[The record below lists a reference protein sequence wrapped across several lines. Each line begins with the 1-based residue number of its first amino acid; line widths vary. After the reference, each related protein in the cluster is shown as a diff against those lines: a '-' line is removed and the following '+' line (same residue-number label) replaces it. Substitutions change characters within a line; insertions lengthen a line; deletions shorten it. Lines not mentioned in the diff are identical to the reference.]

1 MKRIPARPD
10 IGHLKKQAKELLAR
24 YRADDPTALQRFRE
38 ALPPAAGKTD
48 DAIAA
53 LALRLHDAQSCVARE
68 HGFVSWPELQGF
80 VLARRAQAD
89 DPARAVLHWLR
100 LVYAG
105 DIAGGNNRARPSVA
119 ARLLEDD
126 PAVATFATLATFAGG
141 DPWLACA
148 VGDEAALRRAS
159 AQDAGWVHRAGGP
172 LKLPP
177 LVAVTHSSLLRLPAF
192 RERLR
197 ACVRYLLEAG
207 ASANQS
213 AGNRW
218 PPASLEAPDES
229 ERLSALYGA
238 AGQNHD
244 AELTRLLLAAGADPN
259 DNESLYHSLDHSL
272 DHSSEQPSC
281 TRLLLEAGAR
291 VTGSNALYRELDLD
305 DVGTLR
311 LLLAHGADANEPAAA
326 PPTSDWGTPLLWA
339 IRRRRSPAHIEA
351 LLAAGADPAAT
362 TPDGTPAHRVALR
375 FGLTEVA
382 RLLEAAGGG
391 APLPPDEAFVAA
403 CARGDE
409 AAARLLLSRHPG
421 LIDTLGDM
429 RLKLLPELAAQG
441 CGDAV
446 RAMVSLG
453 WPIEVRG
460 GDIDGSA
467 LNQAVFRGDAALTRF
482 LLEHGAD
489 WRTLH
494 GFGDDARGSLSW
506 ASLNEPE
513 PGGDW
518 LGCAQALVAHGMP
531 AARPDPQTPDGVLV
545 GERRYGFSDEV
556 TDFLLGES
564 AVRG

>member
-10 IGHLKKQAKELLAR
+10 IGHLKKQAKDLLAL
-24 YRADDPTALQRFRE
+24 YRGNDPAAFARFRD
-38 ALPPAAGKTD
+38 ALPAAAGKTD
-48 DAIAA
+48 TTLAA
-53 LALRLHDAQSCVARE
+53 LGLRLHDAQSCVARE
-68 HGFVSWPELQGF
+68 HGFASWADLQGF
-80 VLARRAQAD
+80 VVARRAQAD
-89 DPARAVLHWLR
+89 DPARALLHWLR

-105 DIAGGNNRARPSVA
+105 DISGGNHRARPTVA
-119 ARLLEDD
+119 ARLLEDGPALPLPMPVLGQD
-126 PAVATFATLATFAGG
+126 PY
-141 DPWLACA
+141 LACA
-148 VGDEAALRRAS
+148 IGDEAALRRAT
-159 AQDAGWVHRAGGP
+159 AQDPGWLHRAGGP
-172 LKLPP
+172 LNLPP

-197 ACVRYLLEAG
+197 ACASYLLAAG
-207 ASANQS
+207 ADANQS

-218 PPASLEAPDES
+218 PPASLAAPSDT

-244 AELTRLLLAAGADPN
+244 VELTELLLGAGADPN
-259 DNESLYHSLDHSL
+259 DGESLYHSLD
-272 DHSSEQPSC
+272 QPAC
-281 TRLLLEAGAR
+281 TRLLLQAGAR

-305 DVGTLR
+305 DVATLR
-311 LLLAHGADANEPAAA
+311 LLLAHGGDANEPARGA
-326 PPTSDWGTPLLWA
+326 PTSDWGTPLLWA
-339 IRRRRSPAHIEA
+339 LRRRRSPAHIEA

-362 TPDGTPAHRVALR
+362 TPDGTPTHLVALR

-382 RLLEAAGGG
+382 RLLQAAGADS

-403 CARGDE
+403 CARADE
-409 AAARLLLSRHPG
+409 AAARQVLSQHPG
-421 LIDTLGDM
+421 LIASLGDT

-441 CGDAV
+441 CTDAV
-446 RAMVSLG
+446 KTMVSLG

-482 LLEHGAD
+482 LVEHGAD

-494 GFGDDARGSLSW
+494 GYGDDARGSLAW

-531 AARPDPQTPDGVLV
+531 AARPDPQTPDAVLV
-545 GERRYGFSDEV
+545 GEKRYWFSDEV
-556 TDFLLGES
+556 TDFLLGAS
-564 AVRG
+564 AAQG

>member
-10 IGHLKKQAKELLAR
+10 IGHLKKQAKELLAL
-24 YRADDPTALQRFRE
+24 YRSHDPAALARFRD
-38 ALPPAAGKTD
+38 ALPAAAGKNPVT
-48 DAIAA
+48 IAA
-53 LALRLHDAQSCVARE
+53 LGLRLHDAQSCVARE
-68 HGFVSWPELQGF
+68 HGFASWADLQGF

-105 DIAGGNNRARPSVA
+105 DIAGGNHRARPAVA
-119 ARLLEDD
+119 ARMLEDD
-126 PAVATFATLATFAGG
+126 PALPGS

-148 VGDEAALRRAS
+148 IGDEAALRRAT
-159 AQDAGWVHRAGGP
+159 AQDPGWIHRAGGP
-172 LKLPP
+172 LNLPP
-177 LVAVTHSSLLRLPAF
+177 LVAVTHSGLLRLPGF
-192 RERLR
+192 RDRLR
-197 ACVRYLLEAG
+197 ACASYLLEAG
-207 ASANQS
+207 ADANQS

-218 PPASLEAPDES
+218 PPASLAAPSDT

-244 AELTRLLLAAGADPN
+244 PVLTQQLLGAGADPN
-259 DNESLYHSLDHSL
+259 DGESLYHSL
-272 DHSSEQPSC
+272 EQPAC
-281 TRLLLEAGAR
+281 TRLLLQAGAR
-291 VTGSNALYRELDLD
+291 VTGSNALYRELDFD
-305 DVGTLR
+305 DAATLR
-311 LLLAHGADANEPAAA
+311 LLLANGGDANEPAPG
-326 PPTSDWGTPLLWA
+326 PPSSDWGTPLLWA

-362 TPDGTPAHRVALR
+362 LPDGTPARLVALR

-382 RLLEAAGGG
+382 RLLEAAVGDST
-391 APLPPDEAFVAA
+391 PLLPPDEAFVAA
-403 CARGDE
+403 CARADE
-409 AAARLLLSRHPG
+409 AAARQIRAQHPG
-421 LIDTLGDM
+421 LIATLGDA

-441 CGDAV
+441 CGGAV
-446 RAMVSLG
+446 KTMVALG
-453 WPIEVRG
+453 WPLEVRG

-467 LNQAVFRGDAALTRF
+467 LNQAVFRGDAALARF

-494 GFGDDARGSLSW
+494 GFDDDARGTLSW

-531 AARPDPQTPDGVLV
+531 GARPDPQAPDSVLV
-545 GERRYGFSDEV
+545 GGQRYGFSDEV
-556 TDFLLGES
+556 TDFLLGVS
-564 AVRG
+564 PVQG

>member
-10 IGHLKKQAKELLAR
+10 IGHLKKQAKDLLAL
-24 YRADDPTALQRFRE
+24 YRANDPAALARFRD
-38 ALPPAAGKTD
+38 ALPAAAGKTD
-48 DAIAA
+48 TTLAA
-53 LALRLHDAQSCVARE
+53 LGLRLHDAQSCVARE
-68 HGFVSWPELQGF
+68 HGFASWADLQGF
-80 VLARRAQAD
+80 VVARRAQAD

-105 DIAGGNNRARPSVA
+105 DIAGGNHRARPLVA

-126 PAVATFATLATFAGG
+126 AALPTSLSVLGN
-141 DPWLACA
+141 DPYLACA
-148 VGDEAALRRAS
+148 IGDEAALRRAT
-159 AQDAGWVHRAGGP
+159 AQDPGWLHRAGGP
-172 LKLPP
+172 LNLPP

-197 ACVRYLLEAG
+197 ACARYLLEAG
-207 ASANQS
+207 ADANQS
-213 AGNRW
+213 AGSRW
-218 PPASLEAPDES
+218 PPASLAAPADT

-244 AELTRLLLAAGADPN
+244 AELTQLLLDAGADPN
-259 DNESLYHSLDHSL
+259 DGESLYHSLDHSL
-272 DHSSEQPSC
+272 EQSAC
-281 TRLLLEAGAR
+281 TRLLLQAGAR
-291 VTGSNALYRELDLD
+291 VTGSNALYRELDFD
-305 DVGTLR
+305 DVATLR
-311 LLLAHGADANEPAAA
+311 LLLAHGGDANEPA
-326 PPTSDWGTPLLWA
+326 PGGPTSDWGTPLLWA
-339 IRRRRSPAHIEA
+339 LRRRRSPAHIEA

-362 TPDGTPAHRVALR
+362 TPDGTPAHLVALR

-382 RLLEAAGGG
+382 RLLQAAGNH
-391 APLPPDEAFVAA
+391 ATPLPPDEAFVAA
-403 CARGDE
+403 CARADE
-409 AAARLLLSRHPG
+409 AAARQMLAQHPG
-421 LIDTLGDM
+421 LIAMLGDT

-446 RAMVSLG
+446 QTMVALG

-467 LNQAVFRGDAALTRF
+467 LNQAVFRGDAALARF

-531 AARPDPQTPDGVLV
+531 GARPDPQAPDSVQV
-545 GERRYGFSDEV
+545 GERRYRFSDEV
-556 TDFLLGES
+556 TDFLLGAS
-564 AVRG
+564 DAQG